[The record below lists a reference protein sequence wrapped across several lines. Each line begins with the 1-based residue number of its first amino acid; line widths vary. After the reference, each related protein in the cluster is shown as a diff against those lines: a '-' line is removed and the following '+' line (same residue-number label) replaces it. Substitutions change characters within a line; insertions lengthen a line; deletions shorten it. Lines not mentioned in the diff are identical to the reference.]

1 MVKAIPEGYHTV
13 TPMLAVRGGVQ
24 AIDFYKKA
32 LGAHERFRMPSPDG
46 KSIMHAELQVGDSI
60 IMLADEQPDMGCK
73 APTSLGGTTG
83 SLFLYVQDADAAF
96 KRAVDAG
103 AKAVMA
109 PADMFWGDRF
119 GQVEDP
125 FGHRW
130 GFATHK
136 EDLTPEEI
144 GKRQKQFMASMAG
157 KT

>member
-1 MVKAIPEGYHTV
+1 MVKAIPEGYHTA

-32 LGAHERFRMPSPDG
+32 LGAHASSRIPSPDG
-46 KSIMHAELQVGDSI
+46 RSIMHAELQVGDSI

-73 APTSLGGTTG
+73 SPTSLGGTTG
-83 SLFLYVQDADAAF
+83 SLFLYVEDADAAF

-130 GFATHK
+130 GFATHT

>member
-1 MVKAIPEGYHTV
+1 
-13 TPMLAVRGGVQ
+13 
-24 AIDFYKKA
+24 
-32 LGAHERFRMPSPDG
+32 
-46 KSIMHAELQVGDSI
+46 
-60 IMLADEQPDMGCK
+60 
-73 APTSLGGTTG
+73 
-83 SLFLYVQDADAAF
+83 
-96 KRAVDAG
+96 
-103 AKAVMA
+103 
-109 PADMFWGDRF
+109 MFWGDRF